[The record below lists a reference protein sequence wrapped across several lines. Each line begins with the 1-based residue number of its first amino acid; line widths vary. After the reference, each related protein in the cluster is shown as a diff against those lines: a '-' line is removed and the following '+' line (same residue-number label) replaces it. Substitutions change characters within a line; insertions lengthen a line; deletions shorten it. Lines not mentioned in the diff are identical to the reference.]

1 MARTGQSAMSAFP
14 PLTGAEQTSNAQIE
28 FFCFW
33 THLYHS
39 TINFAVMHNQ
49 LFNRP

>member
-1 MARTGQSAMSAFP
+1 MSIYVSGNRLASKLFNAF
-14 PLTGAEQTSNAQIE
+14 SDVRV
-28 FFCFW
+28 W
-33 THLYHS
+33 HS